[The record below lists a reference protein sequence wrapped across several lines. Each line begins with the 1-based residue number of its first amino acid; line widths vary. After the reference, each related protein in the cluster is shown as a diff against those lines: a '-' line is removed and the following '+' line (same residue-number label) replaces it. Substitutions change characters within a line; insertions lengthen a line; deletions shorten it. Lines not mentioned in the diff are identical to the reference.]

1 MEHRN
6 DKFKEIVM
14 RAASQF
20 IQTESNHQSL
30 ITVTDVAVSNDFQ
43 KATIFVT
50 VFPDHKQTAVIDFLQ
65 RQKREFKQFIMTHTK
80 IGKIPMFSF
89 AIDLGEKMRQKIDE
103 AI

>member
-1 MEHRN
+1 MDHKS
-6 DKFKEIVM
+6 DKFKEVMM

-30 ITVTDVAVSNDFQ
+30 ITVTDVAVSKDFQ

-50 VFPDHKQTAVIDFLQ
+50 VFPDHKQEAVIDFLQ

-80 IGKIPMFSF
+80 IGKIPMFDF
-89 AIDLGEKMRQKIDE
+89 AIDLGEKIRQKIDE